1 MANKKH
7 ALTFVT
13 ITVLLDTIGFG
24 IILPVMP
31 EFLVSL
37 GNISLSEASSLSG
50 FLIASYAVT
59 NFFFA
64 PILGGL
70 SDRFGRKPLLVV
82 SLFFFTISYLLAGF
96 ATALWVLFLGRILT
110 GVTSATYAVANALIA
125 DVSPPE
131 ERAQNFGL
139 LGVAFG
145 LGFIIGPA
153 LGGIIGGWELRAPF
167 FVSAGLAFANALYGL
182 FFFQETL
189 AADKRRSFEL
199 LRANPWGAL
208 LQLRRYP
215 MLLGLLLA
223 IFIYALGHHAYSASW
238 NFYTIEKFAW
248 TPMDVGLSLAF
259 VGVLSMIVQ
268 GGLLRV
274 VIPRYGAVA
283 CAYAGYS
290 AAILSFIG
298 IALADSVLTLYL
310 WLTLSALG
318 GLVGPSVTGL
328 VSNQVSEDAQG
339 ELQGAIASINSVAM
353 IAGPLLM
360 TQAFAFFTADTT
372 ALYLPGGVFLIAA
385 ALSVITL
392 LIFSRQTSKLAAH

>member
-82 SLFFFTISYLLAGF
+82 SLFFFAISYLLAGF

-125 DVSPPE
+125 DVSPPD

-259 VGVLSMIVQ
+259 VGVLSVIVQ

-318 GLVGPSVTGL
+318 GLVGPSVTGI

>member
-37 GNISLSEASSLSG
+37 GNISLSGASSLSG

-259 VGVLSMIVQ
+259 VGVLSVIVQ

>member
-82 SLFFFTISYLLAGF
+82 SLFFFAISYLLAGF

-145 LGFIIGPA
+145 LGFFIGPA

-167 FVSAGLAFANALYGL
+167 FV
-182 FFFQETL
+182 
-189 AADKRRSFEL
+189 
-199 LRANPWGAL
+199 
-208 LQLRRYP
+208 
-215 MLLGLLLA
+215 
-223 IFIYALGHHAYSASW
+223 
-238 NFYTIEKFAW
+238 
-248 TPMDVGLSLAF
+248 
-259 VGVLSMIVQ
+259 
-268 GGLLRV
+268 
-274 VIPRYGAVA
+274 
-283 CAYAGYS
+283 
-290 AAILSFIG
+290 
-298 IALADSVLTLYL
+298 
-310 WLTLSALG
+310 
-318 GLVGPSVTGL
+318 
-328 VSNQVSEDAQG
+328 
-339 ELQGAIASINSVAM
+339 
-353 IAGPLLM
+353 
-360 TQAFAFFTADTT
+360 
-372 ALYLPGGVFLIAA
+372 
-385 ALSVITL
+385 
-392 LIFSRQTSKLAAH
+392 

>member
-259 VGVLSMIVQ
+259 VGVLSVIVQ